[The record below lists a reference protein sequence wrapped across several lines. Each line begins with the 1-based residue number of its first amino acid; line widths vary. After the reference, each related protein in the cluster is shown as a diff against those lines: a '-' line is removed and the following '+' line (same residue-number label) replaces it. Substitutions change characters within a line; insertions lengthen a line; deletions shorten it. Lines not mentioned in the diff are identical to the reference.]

1 MNSAP
6 HSVAPYRL
14 ARVAA
19 WALGIACA
27 AAWFAAVVTE
37 LQAAPALRADA
48 SPYASGPTG
57 QTAAHR
63 AQADGMSPSYWA
75 EVGRAAGSN

>member
-1 MNSAP
+1 MNAASHSA
-6 HSVAPYRL
+6 APYRL
-14 ARVAA
+14 TRVAP

-37 LQAAPALRADA
+37 LQAAPAARADP
-48 SPYASGPTG
+48 SSYAPGPTG

-63 AQADGMSPSYWA
+63 AQADGTSRSYWA